1 MSENNET
8 VIPEDGSEVQ
18 ETKAYGIGIDCHSKF
33 IQVSVYVRRDMKF
46 YEYRHEF
53 GTDWPS
59 LVKAKEWALN
69 VIMTCSSPVPDIDSE
84 GFHYCIEST
93 STYHMPVLLAWEGT
107 PSVINPT
114 LAGATKRKTDVLDAR
129 LLAHHDLTGVWPVSY
144 VPSADVKEL
153 RVMIS
158 ERSRYI
164 QEATSAS
171 NRINNVITRF
181 GLTVGRDGSVV
192 KNSAIR
198 SIVEDQISDAPSS
211 IGDICPLGL
220 PLEVRS
226 IIRDEYDKYDSCII
240 RSDML
245 MERIRDKALSMEWE
259 TSSGTLSGSEMI
271 RILTSAPQIGE
282 VTAITWLAHV
292 ITPRR
297 FPNAKAL
304 SAYCGLDP
312 SLKVSAKHVTST
324 VKRGG
329 CMELH
334 KALTSS
340 GDRLI
345 RNHSEMFGR
354 WGYTLYQQTGKWK
367 KASNAVAR
375 KLSVALYYMMLTGQD
390 FSYDNYSLMKSIE
403 VFDIPVSE
411 LPSLN
416 YDFRRYI
423 HILEDHGILSTSQLA
438 SAYLR
443 CELGSVRGLGRKF
456 FVTLRDFFNC
466 QHKYRQLYNKLHEK
480 EELKHEP

>member
-1 MSENNET
+1 MLSIAMSKNNET
-8 VIPEDGSEVQ
+8 VIPEGGSEVQ

-59 LVKAKEWALN
+59 LVKAKEWSLN
-69 VIMTCSSPVPDIDSE
+69 VITTCSSPVPDMDSE

-93 STYHMPVLLAWEGT
+93 STYHLPVLLAWGGT

-114 LAGATKRKTDVLDAR
+114 LAGATKRKTDVLDAK
-129 LLAHHDLTGVWPVSY
+129 LLAHHDLTGVWPQSY
-144 VPSADVKEL
+144 IPSEDVKEL

-158 ERSRYI
+158 ERNRCI
-164 QEATSAS
+164 HEATSAS

-192 KNSAIR
+192 KNSVI
-198 SIVEDQISDAPSS
+198 
-211 IGDICPLGL
+211 
-220 PLEVRS
+220 RS

-240 RSDML
+240 RSDVL
-245 MERIRDKALSMEWE
+245 MERIRDKAMSMEWE
-259 TSSGTLSGSEMI
+259 TSSETLSGSDMI
-271 RILTSAPQIGE
+271 RILTSAPQIGD

-329 CMELH
+329 CKELH

-375 KLSVALYYMMLTGQD
+375 KLSVALYYMMLTGTE
-390 FSYDNYSLMKSIE
+390 FSYDNYNLIKNID

-411 LPSLN
+411 LASLN
-416 YDFRRYI
+416 YDFKRYI

-443 CELGSVRGLGRKF
+443 CELGPIKGPGRKF

-480 EELKHEP
+480 EEP